1 MQGYRKASHVVF
13 DVRVHVVWCTKYRY
27 HVLVGDVSW
36 RCRDLLREICRTM
49 DIEIMSGKVG
59 KDHVHMYMSIPPK
72 HSIAQVVQRLKG
84 KSSRRLQDEYGSLK
98 KRYWGQ
104 HLWARGY
111 FVSTVGVV
119 SDEMIRSYIE
129 NQGRHHHDDEFEV
142 DV

>member
-1 MQGYRKASHVVF
+1 MQGYRKSCHVVF
-13 DVRVHVVWCTKYRY
+13 DVRVHLVWCTKYRY
-27 HVLVGDVSW
+27 DVLSGDIAW
-36 RCRDLLREICRTM
+36 RCRDLLREICSSL
-49 DIEIMSGKVG
+49 DIEIYSGKVG

-72 HSIAQVVQRLKG
+72 HSIASVVQRLKG
-84 KSSRRLQDEYGSLK
+84 KSSRRLQDEYKSLK

-119 SDEMIRSYIE
+119 DDEMIRSYIE
-129 NQGRHHHDDEFEV
+129 GQSRHHQDDEFEI